1 MTNSTPSLFGRG
13 SGDGEGDSDGW
24 PLEPVANWLFGEG
37 RRINDPVKLVEGLAQ
52 QLDLAGAHIDRLAF
66 LCRTLHPKFLGW
78 NVRWSRQMGAQRA
91 SVEHAVRASDAFI
104 GSPVQFVQQQGQP
117 YRLRVTPQA
126 EDGEH
131 SLVPDLRHDG
141 LTDYAALPMP
151 FGRELTNV
159 LTAATAAPAGFT
171 DADLERLATLAKLVS
186 PFVEI
191 IAVRRTTLGLLD
203 TFVGPRISERI
214 FQGQVKRGDGDR
226 IDAAFWYSDLRGFT
240 NLSETLPT
248 ADLLQLLN
256 DYFEFCAAA
265 AAARG
270 GEILQFIGDAIL
282 IVFEIGKAGTREQV
296 CEAALDAA
304 IDAFASIAVANHRRH
319 RAGQAEIRFGL
330 GLHLG
335 TVTHA
340 NVGAPGRLAFNVV
353 GPAVNM
359 TARIQAMT
367 KELGEPLLVS
377 AEFAAL
383 VKRPLRSA
391 GRHELRGVAS
401 GQELFAPVGD

>member
-1 MTNSTPSLFGRG
+1 MEDLTPSLFGLVTSRR
-13 SGDGEGDSDGW
+13 DSDGW
-24 PLEPVANWLFGEG
+24 SLDAVATWLFGEG
-37 RRINDPVKLVEGLAQ
+37 RRVTDPVKLIEGLAE
-52 QLDLAGAHIDRLAF
+52 QLDCAGARIDRLAF
-66 LCRTLHPKFLGW
+66 MCRTLHPQFMGW
-78 NVRWSRQMGAQRA
+78 NVRWTRQKGAQRV

-104 GSPVQFVQQQGQP
+104 GSPVQFVQQHQQP
-117 YRLRVTPQA
+117 YRLRVPPQA
-126 EDGEH
+126 EESEH

-141 LTDYAALPMP
+141 ITDYAALPMP

-159 LTAATAAPAGFT
+159 LTAATADPAGFT
-171 DADLERLATLAKLVS
+171 DADLERLATLARLVS

-248 ADLLQLLN
+248 AELLQLLN
-256 DYFEFCAAA
+256 DYFEHCAAA
-265 AAARG
+265 AGARG

-296 CEAALDAA
+296 CQAALDAA
-304 IDAFASIAVANHRRH
+304 VDAFDSIAVANHRRH
-319 RAGQAEIRFGL
+319 RAGQGEIHFGL

-359 TARIQAMT
+359 TARIQSMT
-367 KELGEPLLVS
+367 KELGEPLLLS
-377 AEFAAL
+377 ADFAAL
-383 VKRPLRSA
+383 VKRPLRSV
-391 GRHELRGVAS
+391 GKHELRGVAS
-401 GQELFAPVGD
+401 AQELFAPVGD

>member
-1 MTNSTPSLFGRG
+1 MTTALFGP
-13 SGDGEGDSDGW
+13 SDGW
-24 PLEPVANWLFGEG
+24 SLEPVAQWLFGEG
-37 RRINDPVKLVEGLAQ
+37 RRVNDPNRLVAELAQ
-52 QLDLAGAHIDRLAF
+52 QLDHVGARIDRLAMM
-66 LCRTLHPKFLGW
+66 CRTLHPQFAGW
-78 NVRWSRQMGAQRA
+78 SVHWTRPKGARRSTVA
-91 SVEHAVRASDAFI
+91 HGVSATDAFI
-104 GSPVQFVQQQGQP
+104 GSPVQFVQEQQRP
-117 YRLRVTPQA
+117 FRLRVAPQVEA
-126 EDGEH
+126 GEH
-131 SLVPDLRHDG
+131 PLVPDLRHDG
-141 LTDYAALPMP
+141 MTDYVALPMP

-159 LTAATAAPAGFT
+159 FSAATADPAGFSEY
-171 DADLERLATLAKLVS
+171 DIERLATLARLVS

-240 NLSETLPT
+240 QLSETLATPE
-248 ADLLQLLN
+248 LLQLLN

-282 IVFEIGKAGTREQV
+282 IVFEIGKAGTRAQV

-304 IDAFASIAVANHRRH
+304 IDAFDSIAVANHRRR
-319 RAGQAEIRFGL
+319 RAGQAGIRFGL
-330 GLHLG
+330 GLHVG

-353 GPAVNM
+353 GPAVNL
-359 TARIQAMT
+359 TARIQSMT
-367 KELGEPLLVS
+367 KDLGEPLLLS

-383 VKRPLRSA
+383 VSRPLRSV
-391 GRHELRGVAS
+391 GLHDLRGVAS
-401 GQELFAPVGD
+401 AQELFAPVGD

>member
-1 MTNSTPSLFGRG
+1 MNAPLLGPA
-13 SGDGEGDSDGW
+13 DGW
-24 PLEPVANWLFGEG
+24 SLEPVASWLFGEG
-37 RRINDPVKLVEGLAQ
+37 RRVNDPVKLIEGLAH

-66 LCRTLHPKFLGW
+66 VCRTLHPQFMGW
-78 NVRWSRQMGAQRA
+78 NVRWTRQKGTRRAQ
-91 SVEHAVRASDAFI
+91 VEHAVRATDAFV
-104 GSPVQFVQQQGQP
+104 GSPVQFVHQHQQP
-117 YRLRVTPQA
+117 YRMRVTPQA
-126 EDGEH
+126 EDGE
-131 SLVPDLRHDG
+131 STLMPDLRHDG
-141 LTDYAALPMP
+141 ITDYTALPMP

-159 LTAATAAPAGFT
+159 LTVATAAPAGFT
-171 DADLERLATLAKLVS
+171 DADLERLATLARLLS
-186 PFVEI
+186 PLVEI

-240 NLSETLPT
+240 QLSETLPT
-248 ADLLQLLN
+248 AELLHLLN

-304 IDAFASIAVANHRRH
+304 IDAFAAVAVANHRRH

-330 GLHLG
+330 GLHVG

-359 TARIQAMT
+359 TARIQSMT
-367 KELGEPLLVS
+367 KELGEPLLLS
-377 AEFAAL
+377 AEFAGM
-383 VKRPLRSA
+383 VRRPLRSV
-391 GRHELRGVAS
+391 GQHDLRGVA
-401 GQELFAPVGD
+401 QAQVLYAPAGD

>member
-1 MTNSTPSLFGRG
+1 MTQKGLLGST
-13 SGDGEGDSDGW
+13 EGWS
-24 PLEPVANWLFGEG
+24 LEPVASWLFGEG
-37 RRINDPVKLVEGLAQ
+37 RRVNDPVKLIEGLAR
-52 QLDLAGAHIDRLAF
+52 QLDLAGARIDRLAF
-66 LCRTLHPKFLGW
+66 VCRTLHPQFMGW
-78 NVRWSRQMGAQRA
+78 NVRWTRQHGVRRG
-91 SVEHAVRASDAFI
+91 SVEHSVRASDAFI
-104 GSPVQFVQQQGQP
+104 GSPVAYVQEHRQP
-117 YRLRVTPQA
+117 YRLHVTPQA
-126 EDGEH
+126 EEGEH

-141 LTDYAALPMP
+141 ITDYAALPMP
-151 FGRELTNV
+151 FGRELINV
-159 LTAATAAPAGFT
+159 LTVATADPAGFT
-171 DADLERLATLAKLVS
+171 EADLERLATLANLVS

-248 ADLLQLLN
+248 ADLLHLLY
-256 DYFEFCAAA
+256 DFFEFCAAA

-304 IDAFASIAVANHRRH
+304 IDAFDSVAVANHRRH

-330 GLHLG
+330 GLHVG

-359 TARIQAMT
+359 TARIQSMT
-367 KELGEPLLVS
+367 KELGEPLLLS
-377 AEFAAL
+377 AEFAGL
-383 VKRPLRSA
+383 VKRPLHSV
-391 GRHELRGVAS
+391 GCHDLRGMAS
-401 GQELFAPVGD
+401 VQELFAPVDD